1 MMRSGT
7 VFIPLLFLLLL
18 PLSGQAQTWKW
29 AQSLGDANSNT
40 AVTGIRPYAGTG
52 VLVCGSY
59 ASAKLS
65 LGGNMLNNAGQD
77 DGYVAIA
84 DAGGQYAWA
93 AGFGGSG
100 RDVVVDAAAAPDGSF
115 AVAGNFNS
123 LFMVIGS
130 ATLFNSGET
139 DGFVAKYNPDKTLAW
154 AQKIGTADIDEVSG
168 LAVDADGNVY
178 ISGQV
183 RDKFTQSTLHTFV
196 RKLNAAGA
204 LVWEQKGTTQGNSLQ
219 TTALAIDAGQNVYLG
234 GGLLYGTATFGGIT
248 LKSDTSY
255 AAFMVKYSPSGA
267 LLDTW
272 LNPALDKINGLQ
284 ARGNHLYACA
294 EKVKGGLGWGWPL
307 FDSKTHVL
315 QLDAEFNTVWHKTA
329 GGETPF
335 QSLDIAKNLSLD
347 DDGNVYV
354 TGYFFSD
361 TLHFAGQAL
370 PNPFNIHYYYPQIF
384 VFKYSPAGDELWA
397 KSLGGIH
404 ADEGTGILAFGDDKF
419 WLGGNFES
427 DPVAFGAFEL
437 RNTGKLDSMYVHLRP
452 ARYVRKTMGFL
463 AMFDKEASG
472 ANPEPAFGGVTL
484 FPNPASDYITV
495 RLKSPTNSPLI
506 FQLIAPDGRVLRQS
520 TYPDGTAGIREELT
534 VLAPGMYM
542 VILRTDKGVFSGKV
556 LKW

>member
-1 MMRSGT
+1 MMQSKVT
-7 VFIPLLFLLLL
+7 LLPLLFLL
-18 PLSGQAQTWKW
+18 PLSAHAQAWKW
-29 AQSLGDANSNT
+29 AQSLGAANGNT
-40 AVTGIRPYAGTG
+40 SVSSIRPYAGAG
-52 VLVCGSY
+52 ALVCGSY
-59 ASAKLS
+59 ASAALA
-65 LGGNMLNNAGQD
+65 LGNQALINAGQD
-77 DGYVAIA
+77 DGYVAILD
-84 DAGGQYAWA
+84 DAGQYAWA

-123 LFMVIGS
+123 LSMTIGGGG
-130 ATLFNSGET
+130 ALFNSGET

-154 AQKIGTADIDEVSG
+154 AAKIGTADIDEVSG
-168 LAVDADGNVY
+168 LAADTDGNIYV
-178 ISGQV
+178 SGQV
-183 RDKFTQSTLHTFV
+183 RDKFTQSTRHTFV
-196 RKLNAAGA
+196 RKLDAAGN

-219 TTALAIDAGQNVYLG
+219 TTTLAIDAGQNIYLG
-234 GGLLYGTATFGGIT
+234 GGLLYGTATFGGVT
-248 LKSDTSY
+248 FKSDTSY

-284 ARGNHLYACA
+284 ASGDHVYACA
-294 EKVKGGLGWGWPL
+294 EKVFGGLGWGWPL
-307 FDSKTHVL
+307 FDSKIHALKFDTAL
-315 QLDAEFNTVWHKTA
+315 NTVWHKTA

-347 DDGNVYV
+347 DGGNVYV

-419 WLGGNFES
+419 WLAGNFES

-463 AMFDKEASG
+463 AVFDKEASG
-472 ANPEPAFGGVTL
+472 VNPEPAFGGVTL

-534 VLAPGMYM
+534 GLAPGMYM